1 MSNMRPRR
9 PDSDT
14 RRARRSLVELTAVA
28 SRAIDDGLLVTSV
41 SPIAACPDDPSRLD
55 QAANACDATVAAP
68 IAVAAAESPRP
79 AASHGLVDSDSSAE
93 MVLKIAKDY
102 QDRAFENIKDSLNA
116 AMDYTKDFVERR
128 VGSEA
133 PSKGLGGARL
143 DSNFLAVLHG
153 ASEEFRAEALELM
166 QAHVITTLEYGQ
178 KLARTTTTAEFVELS
193 GRQAREQCE
202 LMLKQA
208 GALKS
213 LALVKPKSDAE

>member
-14 RRARRSLVELTAVA
+14 RRARRSLVELTAAA
-28 SRAIDDGLLVTSV
+28 SRAIDDGLPVTSV
-41 SPIAACPDDPSRLD
+41 GLIAACPDDPSRLD
-55 QAANACDATVAAP
+55 QASNACDATVAAP
-68 IAVAAAESPRP
+68 IAVAAAESPR

-116 AMDYTKDFVERR
+116 ALDYTKDLVERR
-128 VGSEA
+128 VGREA
-133 PSKGLGGARL
+133 PSKGHGSARL
-143 DSNFLAVLHG
+143 ESNFLAVLHG
-153 ASEEFRAEALELM
+153 ASAEFRTEALELM
-166 QAHVITTLEYGQ
+166 KAHVITTLEYAQ
-178 KLARTTTTAEFVELS
+178 ELARTTTTAEFVELS

-213 LALVKPKSDAE
+213 LALMKPKSDAE

>member
-14 RRARRSLVELTAVA
+14 RRARRSLVELTAAA
-28 SRAIDDGLLVTSV
+28 SRAIDDGLLVT
-41 SPIAACPDDPSRLD
+41 PIGLITAYPDDPSRLE
-55 QAANACDATVAAP
+55 QASNACDATVAAP
-68 IAVAAAESPRP
+68 IAVAAAESPST

-102 QDRAFENIKDSLNA
+102 QDRAFESIKDSLNA
-116 AMDYTKDFVERR
+116 ALDYTKDFVERR

-133 PSKGLGGARL
+133 PPKGHGSARL
-143 DSNFLAVLHG
+143 ESNFLAVLHG
-153 ASEEFRAEALELM
+153 ASAEFRTEALELM
-166 QAHVITTLEYGQ
+166 QAHVITTLEHAQ
-178 KLARTTTTAEFVELS
+178 ELARTTTTAEFVELS

-213 LALVKPKSDAE
+213 LALMKPKSDAE